1 MNFVKNTI
9 WQCEFCKMRFRKC
22 EFCGK
27 CDFGNV
33 NFVKIE
39 ILEMWIL
46 SKMRHRKCEFRGK
59 WDFGNVNFVENETLK
74 LWISWKMRLFWW
86 LFNYCV
92 IIFHATNLCRRTIR
106 CLGHIH
112 KFWSSNFSS
121 RENAKV
127 NKLCPTAKQGRS
139 PAKLDFHFL
148 LTLPRQI
155 KPIGAAA
162 QTTLEFLQKKG
173 RRHTFI
179 MSVFDSALKLL
190 FFCFA
195 ENEIALFFAGS
206 PARLQ
211 IAIFQGLSGISRV
224 PKP

>member
-1 MNFVKNTI
+1 MWILWKTRLWNS
-9 WQCEFCKMRFRKC
+9 EFCEKWNFK
-22 EFCGK
+22 
-27 CDFGNV
+27 NV
-33 NFVKIE
+33 NFVKND
-39 ILEMWIL
+39 ILKLWIL
-46 SKMRHRKCEFRGK
+46 SKMRLWKCEFCEI
-59 WDFGNVNFVENETLK
+59 ENCESLC
-74 LWISWKMRLFWW
+74 SYKMRLFWW

-155 KPIGAAA
+155 KPIGAA
-162 QTTLEFLQKKG
+162 QTTLEFLQKK
-173 RRHTFI
+173 R
-179 MSVFDSALKLL
+179 
-190 FFCFA
+190 
-195 ENEIALFFAGS
+195 
-206 PARLQ
+206 
-211 IAIFQGLSGISRV
+211 
-224 PKP
+224 

>member
-1 MNFVKNTI
+1 MFD
-9 WQCEFCKMRFRKC
+9 KC
-22 EFCGK
+22 EFCEK
-27 CDFGNV
+27 CDFQNV
-33 NFVKIE
+33 N
-39 ILEMWIL
+39 LW
-46 SKMRHRKCEFRGK
+46 KMRFWKCEFCEK
-59 WDFGNVNFVENETLK
+59 WDFEIVNCESFC
-74 LWISWKMRLFWW
+74 SHKMRLFWR

-195 ENEIALFFAGS
+195 ENEIALFSRACRPDS
-206 PARLQ
+206 RLQ
-211 IAIFQGLSGISRV
+211 FSKTWVEFHVFQNCNW
-224 PKP
+224 

>member
-1 MNFVKNTI
+1 MNFVKNEI
-9 WQCEFCKMRFRKC
+9 MKLWILWKMRLW
-22 EFCGK
+22 
-27 CDFGNV
+27 N
-33 NFVKIE
+33 
-39 ILEMWIL
+39 
-46 SKMRHRKCEFRGK
+46 CEFREK
-59 WDFGNVNFVENETLK
+59 WDVAK
-74 LWISWKMRLFWW
+74 LWIVNRFTRTKWDLFWW

-155 KPIGAAA
+155 KPIGAA
-162 QTTLEFLQKKG
+162 QTTLEFLQK
-173 RRHTFI
+173 R
-179 MSVFDSALKLL
+179 
-190 FFCFA
+190 
-195 ENEIALFFAGS
+195 
-206 PARLQ
+206 
-211 IAIFQGLSGISRV
+211 
-224 PKP
+224 

>member
-1 MNFVKNTI
+1 MWKLRL
-9 WQCEFCKMRFRKC
+9 WKC
-22 EFCGK
+22 EFCENW
-27 CDFGNV
+27 DFGNV

-162 QTTLEFLQKKG
+162 QTTLEFLQKKVDG
-173 RRHTFI
+173 ILLLCPSSTPPWNYFFFVLPK
-179 MSVFDSALKLL
+179 MKLL
-190 FFCFA
+190 FFSRA
-195 ENEIALFFAGS
+195 RRPDS
-206 PARLQ
+206 RLQ
-211 IAIFQGLSGISRV
+211 FSKAWVEFHVFQNRNW
-224 PKP
+224 